1 VARHKEF
8 ISELRRTAAPNLQL
22 DSSTTTAPGRTP
34 NGPAAQLDGWSRS
47 DLPAPAGLGAHLPPA
62 ADSLI
67 YLR

>member
-8 ISELRRTAAPNLQL
+8 INELRRTAAPNLQL

-34 NGPAAQLDGWSRS
+34 KAQRFSSTDEVDLTYPRRAGP
-47 DLPAPAGLGAHLPPA
+47 GAHLPPA

-67 YLR
+67 CLR